1 MRKQRSRKN
10 NFFNKSLKRIRR
22 TSSSVMPKVERGL
35 DKVGTFF
42 TDAAVKGGPIVKRG
56 LVNTFNALKNTS
68 KYAVN
73 RVRNTITR
81 RRRKKRGRK

>member
-1 MRKQRSRKN
+1 MRKQKTRKN
-10 NFFNKSLKRIRR
+10 KFLKNIRR
-22 TSSSVMPKVERGL
+22 TSSLILPKVERGL
-35 DKVGTFF
+35 DKVGTFV
-42 TDAAVKGGPIVKRG
+42 TDAAIKGAPIVKRG

-81 RRRKKRGRK
+81 RRHKKRGRK